1 MNKRIQELVQQCT
14 ERCYRTLDGD
24 VEVFD
29 KEKFAEL
36 IVQECLNIVGHYTN
50 VDEGIAVAKKN
61 FGIEE

>member
-1 MNKRIQELVQQCT
+1 MNERIQELVQQCT

-36 IVQECLNIVGHYTN
+36 IVRECLNIVGHYAN